1 MAESLASN
9 AALEVSVSFGRF
21 ENDSLSWEKWSSFSP
36 NKYLEEV
43 EKCATPGSVAQK
55 KAYFEAHYKK
65 IAARKAE
72 LLNQEKQM
80 ENGSSGSDDP
90 KCKDPGSEID
100 EPVFEIGGSKDENL
114 GPVIEQVKDS
124 VGDVGQR
131 SLEQQIHDAV
141 AAVEE
146 DQILPVE
153 GVTEEPDS
161 SRSVHGLSLEKLEDD
176 EFVKEVVQEVPIGS
190 SEAKQL
196 QQNLK
201 NDTVKTEKVLQ
212 ENVKLNRIRKPQKIN
227 PVNKERN
234 TAKTKG
240 MTGSPVVKSS
250 SKASAL
256 RLSKPT
262 SASAAKSAAKPSA
275 KKETVPTL
283 PRKKNPL
290 NVEIKKV
297 PSKSLNVSISS
308 DFTNFNRSDISTS
321 RKSLI
326 MEKMGDKD
334 IVKRAF
340 KTFQGSLALSKSF
353 CGERSSVPKPA
364 PSLVTEARDPNSA
377 TEQKGKEGQTKAG
390 SVGKKVPK
398 ILPSSFGLRSDG
410 RAEKRKE
417 FRKNL
422 EEKSTFKEVEK
433 APLQSKPKEKRD
445 EEMKKLRQSLNFK
458 ATPLPA
464 FYLGQTKSKSCLAK
478 EGYKSETRGREKLI
492 WEGRQ
497 ALHEQMIG

>member
-1 MAESLASN
+1 MGESRASN

-21 ENDSLSWEKWSSFSP
+21 ENDSLSWEKWSTFSP

-72 LLNQEKQM
+72 LLNLEKQM
-80 ENGSSGSDDP
+80 ENGSPGSDDRE
-90 KCKDPGSEID
+90 CEDPGSEIN
-100 EPVFEIGGSKDENL
+100 EGIFEIDGSKDENL
-114 GPVIEQVKDS
+114 GGVIEQVEDS
-124 VGDVGQR
+124 VDEVGQN
-131 SLEQQIHDAV
+131 SIGEQIHDV
-141 AAVEE
+141 VVAVEN
-146 DQILPVE
+146 QIGPVE
-153 GVTEEPDS
+153 GVKEEPDS
-161 SRSVHGLSLEKLEDD
+161 SRSVDRLNLEKLEDD
-176 EFVKEVVQEVPIGS
+176 EFVKEVVQEVPNGS
-190 SEAKQL
+190 PEAKEL
-196 QQNLK
+196 HPNVK
-201 NDTVKTEKVLQ
+201 NDVVKAKKVQQ
-212 ENVKLNRIRKPQKIN
+212 ENVRLNLIRKPQKIN
-227 PVNKERN
+227 PASKVRN
-234 TAKTKG
+234 TTKTKK
-240 MTGSPVVKSS
+240 TPDSLVIKSS
-250 SKASAL
+250 SQASFL

-262 SASAAKSAAKPSA
+262 SASTAKSGANPSA

-297 PSKSLNVSISS
+297 PTKSLKMSISS
-308 DFTNFNRSDISTS
+308 DFTNFSRSDISTL

-326 MEKMGDKD
+326 METMGDKD

-340 KTFQGSLALSKSF
+340 KTFQGSPALSKSF

-364 PSLVTEARDPNSA
+364 PSLVTDARDSNSA
-377 TEQKGKEGQTKAG
+377 TKQKGKDGQTKTE

-417 FRKNL
+417 VRKSL
-422 EEKSTFKEVEK
+422 EEKSIVKEVEK
-433 APLQSKPKEKRD
+433 TRLQSKPKEKKE

-464 FYLGQTKSKSCLAK
+464 FYQGQAKSKSYLAK
-478 EGYKSETRGREKLI
+478 GGYKSETRG
-492 WEGRQ
+492 
-497 ALHEQMIG
+497 

>member
-1 MAESLASN
+1 MGESTASN

-21 ENDSLSWEKWSSFSP
+21 ESDSLSWERWSSFSP

-72 LLNQEKQM
+72 LLNQEKQR
-80 ENGSSGSDDP
+80 ENGSSGSDDR
-90 KCKDPGSEID
+90 KCEDPGSEINGG
-100 EPVFEIGGSKDENL
+100 VFEIDGSKDENL
-114 GPVIEQVKDS
+114 GAVIEQVEDS
-124 VGDVGQR
+124 VDEVGQS
-131 SLEQQIHDAV
+131 SLEEQIHNVDVAV
-141 AAVEE
+141 E
-146 DQILPVE
+146 DQIELVE
-153 GVTEEPDS
+153 GVREEPDS
-161 SRSVHGLSLEKLEDD
+161 TQSVQGINLETLEDDEFVLEDD

-190 SEAKQL
+190 SEAKEL
-196 QQNLK
+196 HQNVK
-201 NDTVKTEKVLQ
+201 NDMVKTK
-212 ENVKLNRIRKPQKIN
+212 KPAS
-227 PVNKERN
+227 
-234 TAKTKG
+234 TAKSGT
-240 MTGSPVVKSS
+240 
-250 SKASAL
+250 
-256 RLSKPT
+256 
-262 SASAAKSAAKPSA
+262 KPSA
-275 KKETVPTL
+275 KKETLPTL

-297 PSKSLNVSISS
+297 PPKSLNLSISS
-308 DFTNFNRSDISTS
+308 DFTNISRSDISMS

-326 MEKMGDKD
+326 METMGDKD

-340 KTFQGSLALSKSF
+340 KTFQGSPTLSKSF

-364 PSLVTEARDPNSA
+364 PSLVTDARDSNSA
-377 TEQKGKEGQTKAG
+377 TEREGKDRQTKAG

-417 FRKNL
+417 VRKNL
-422 EEKSTFKEVEK
+422 EEKSTVKEIEK
-433 APLQSKPKEKRD
+433 TRLQSKPKEKKE

-464 FYLGQTKSKSCLAK
+464 FYHGQTKSKSYLAK
-478 EGYKSETRGREKLI
+478 EGSKSETRG
-492 WEGRQ
+492 
-497 ALHEQMIG
+497 

>member
-1 MAESLASN
+1 MGESVASN

-80 ENGSSGSDDP
+80 EDGSSGSDDGR
-90 KCKDPGSEID
+90 CEDPGSEIN
-100 EPVFEIGGSKDENL
+100 EGVFEIDGSKDENL
-114 GPVIEQVKDS
+114 GAVIEQVEDS
-124 VGDVGQR
+124 VDEVGQS
-131 SLEQQIHDAV
+131 SLEKQIHDV
-141 AAVEE
+141 VVAVE
-146 DQILPVE
+146 DQMVPVE
-153 GVTEEPDS
+153 GVKEEPDS
-161 SRSVHGLSLEKLEDD
+161 SRSAHGLNLEKLEDD
-176 EFVKEVVQEVPIGS
+176 EFVKEVVQEVQIGS
-190 SEAKQL
+190 SEVKEL
-196 QQNLK
+196 HHNVK
-201 NDTVKTEKVLQ
+201 NDMVKTEKVQQ
-212 ENVKLNRIRKPQKIN
+212 ENVKLNLIRKPQKLN
-227 PVNKERN
+227 PTNKERN
-234 TAKTKG
+234 MTKTKK
-240 MTGSPVVKSS
+240 TPDSLVVKSS
-250 SKASAL
+250 LRASAL

-262 SASAAKSAAKPSA
+262 SASTARSTAKPSA

-283 PRKKNPL
+283 PRKKNTL

-297 PSKSLNVSISS
+297 PSKSLNMSVSS
-308 DFTNFNRSDISTS
+308 DFTNFSRSDISMS

-326 MEKMGDKD
+326 METMGDKD

-340 KTFQGSLALSKSF
+340 KTFQGSPALSKSF

-364 PSLVTEARDPNSA
+364 PSLVTEARNSNSA
-377 TEQKGKEGQTKAG
+377 TERKCKEGQTKAG

-398 ILPSSFGLRSDG
+398 ILPSSFGSRSDE

-422 EEKSTFKEVEK
+422 EEKSTIKEVEK
-433 APLQSKPKEKRD
+433 IRLHSKPKEKKE

-464 FYLGQTKSKSCLAK
+464 FYHGQTKSKNYLAK
-478 EGYKSETRGREKLI
+478 EGYKSETRG
-492 WEGRQ
+492 
-497 ALHEQMIG
+497 